1 MKATSYQFSGVSA
14 GVGLS
19 GGNVQN
25 VNVSGNKKKIN
36 NAKKNNQKKM
46 PKKQLNYN
54 PREIRNALLLA
65 HDSQSAGRVL
75 VQAKGK
81 LSSLAKWK
89 GSGQFD
95 ETQLTNAI
103 THARRMVQCAQMKN
117 RNLTKEEQLQKRYA
131 HQEKMEEQK
140 KRIEIKHQVQQKKMV
155 LEQKQKMAKIQKV
168 QKERQHME
176 EILRKRRMNRL
187 KERGKMNEAD
197 EEYRKNMGRCSDE
210 NNPNG
215 NYDTVY
221 PPVSGVEMELSEE
234 AINMTE
240 QQMEQQAEMMMQA
253 AIDVTMTTATPNLS
267 EFSSAEAALTSG
279 TALEGGTVDLF
290 L

>member
-1 MKATSYQFSGVSA
+1 MKATSYQFSGLST
-14 GVGLS
+14 GSGLS
-19 GGNVQN
+19 GRNIQN
-25 VNVSGNKKKIN
+25 YNVSQNKKKTN
-36 NAKKNNQKKM
+36 NIKKNNQKKM
-46 PKKQLNYN
+46 PKKHLNYN

-117 RNLTKEEQLQKRYA
+117 RNLRKEEQLQKRYA
-131 HQEKMEEQK
+131 HQEKMEEEK
-140 KRIEIKHQVQQKKMV
+140 KRIEVKHQVQQKKMV

-197 EEYRKNMGRCSDE
+197 EEYRKNMGRCSGE
-210 NNPNG
+210 NSPNV
-215 NYDTVY
+215 NYETVSL
-221 PPVSGVEMELSEE
+221 PVAGVEMKLSEE
-234 AINMTE
+234 ALNMTE
-240 QQMEQQAEMMMQA
+240 QQMEQQAEMMIQA
-253 AIDVTMTTATPNLS
+253 AIDVTVTTAMPNLS
-267 EFSSAEAALTSG
+267 EFSSVEAAVTG
-279 TALEGGTVDLF
+279 GAALEGGTVDLV

>member
-19 GGNVQN
+19 GGKVQN
-25 VNVSGNKKKIN
+25 VNVSKNKNKTN
-36 NAKKNNQKKM
+36 NAKKANQKKM

-65 HDSQSAGRVL
+65 HDSQSAGRVM

-95 ETQLTNAI
+95 EKQLANAI

-117 RNLTKEEQLQKRYA
+117 RNLKKEEQLQKRYA

-155 LEQKQKMAKIQKV
+155 LEQKQKMAKVQKV

-176 EILRKRRMNRL
+176 ELLRKRRMNRL

-197 EEYRKNMGRCSDE
+197 EEYQKNMGRCSAE
-210 NNPNG
+210 NNPMQ
-215 NYDTVY
+215 NYGTVY
-221 PPVSGVEMELSEE
+221 IPVEGVEIALSEE
-234 AINMTE
+234 AIHLTE
-240 QQMEQQAEMMMQA
+240 EQLEQQAEMMMQA
-253 AIDVTMTTATPNLS
+253 ALDGTMTMITPNLA
-267 EFSSAEAALTSG
+267 EFSGEAVLTG
-279 TALEGGTVDLF
+279 GAAMEGGTVDLV

>member
-1 MKATSYQFSGVSA
+1 M
-14 GVGLS
+14 
-19 GGNVQN
+19 
-25 VNVSGNKKKIN
+25 
-36 NAKKNNQKKM
+36 
-46 PKKQLNYN
+46 
-54 PREIRNALLLA
+54 
-65 HDSQSAGRVL
+65 

-95 ETQLTNAI
+95 EKQLTNAI

-117 RNLTKEEQLQKRYA
+117 RNLKKEEQLQKRYA

-155 LEQKQKMAKIQKV
+155 LEQKQKMAKVQKV
-168 QKERQHME
+168 QKERQHIE
-176 EILRKRRMNRL
+176 ELLRKRRMNRL

-197 EEYRKNMGRCSDE
+197 EEYQKNMGRCSGE
-210 NNPNG
+210 NSSNM
-215 NYDTVY
+215 NYNTAY
-221 PPVSGVEMELSEE
+221 LPAAGVEMELSEE

-253 AIDVTMTTATPNLS
+253 AIDVTMATTMPNLP
-267 EFSSAEAALTSG
+267 EFSSVEAALTSG

>member
-1 MKATSYQFSGVSA
+1 MKATSYQFSGLST
-14 GVGLS
+14 GSGLS
-19 GGNVQN
+19 GGKIQN
-25 VNVSGNKKKIN
+25 VNVSKNKNANNVKKS
-36 NAKKNNQKKM
+36 NQKKM
-46 PKKQLNYN
+46 PKKHLNYN
-54 PREIRNALLLA
+54 SREIRNALLLA
-65 HDSQSAGRVL
+65 HESQSAGRVL

-81 LSSLAKWK
+81 LSSLLKWK

-95 ETQLTNAI
+95 EAQLANAI

-117 RNLTKEEQLQKRYA
+117 RNLKKEEQLQKRYS

-140 KRIEIKHQVQQKKMV
+140 KRIEIKHQVQQKKIV
-155 LEQKQKMAKIQKV
+155 LEQKEKMAKIQKV

-197 EEYRKNMGRCSDE
+197 EEYRKNMGRSSGE
-210 NNPNG
+210 NSPNA

-221 PPVSGVEMELSEE
+221 LPVEGIEVELSEE
-234 AINMTE
+234 AINLTE
-240 QQMEQQAEMMMQA
+240 QQLKQQAEMMMQA
-253 AIDVTMTTATPNLS
+253 AIDATMVTVSPDLS
-267 EFSSAEAALTSG
+267 EFSSVEAALSAG
-279 TALEGGTVDLF
+279 SALEGGAVDLV

>member
-1 MKATSYQFSGVSA
+1 MKATSYQFSGLSTGA
-14 GVGLS
+14 GLS
-19 GGNVQN
+19 GGKVQN
-25 VNVSGNKKKIN
+25 INVSGNKKKTN
-36 NAKKNNQKKM
+36 SVKKSNQNKM
-46 PKKQLNYN
+46 PKKHLNYN

-65 HDSQSAGRVL
+65 HESQSAGRVL

-81 LSSLAKWK
+81 LSSLMKWK

-95 ETQLTNAI
+95 ETQLANAI

-117 RNLTKEEQLQKRYA
+117 RNLKKEEQLQKRYA

-155 LEQKQKMAKIQKV
+155 LEQKEKMAKIQKV

-176 EILRKRRMNRL
+176 EILRKRRLNRL

-197 EEYRKNMGRCSDE
+197 EEYRKNMGRCSGE
-210 NNPNG
+210 NSPNA
-215 NYDTVY
+215 NYDMVY
-221 PPVSGVEMELSEE
+221 LPVEGVEIELSEE
-234 AINMTE
+234 AINLTE
-240 QQMEQQAEMMMQA
+240 EQLEQQATV
-253 AIDVTMTTATPNLS
+253 DVPMTMGMPNLA
-267 EFSSAEAALTSG
+267 EFAGEAVLTGG
-279 TALEGGTVDLF
+279 TSLEGGTVDLI

>member
-1 MKATSYQFSGVSA
+1 MKATSYQFSGLST
-14 GVGLS
+14 GSSLS
-19 GGNVQN
+19 GGKIQN
-25 VNVSGNKKKIN
+25 VNVSKNKNTNNVKKS
-36 NAKKNNQKKM
+36 NQKKM
-46 PKKQLNYN
+46 PKKHLNYN

-65 HDSQSAGRVL
+65 HESQSAGRVL

-81 LSSLAKWK
+81 LSSLLKWK

-95 ETQLTNAI
+95 EAQLANAI

-117 RNLTKEEQLQKRYA
+117 RNLKKEEQLQKRYS

-140 KRIEIKHQVQQKKMV
+140 KRMEIKHQVQQKKMV
-155 LEQKQKMAKIQKV
+155 LEQKEKMAKIQKV

-197 EEYRKNMGRCSDE
+197 EEYRKNMGRCSGEDS
-210 NNPNG
+210 PNAD
-215 NYDTVY
+215 YDTVY
-221 PPVSGVEMELSEE
+221 LPVEGIEVELSEE
-234 AINMTE
+234 AINLAE
-240 QQMEQQAEMMMQA
+240 QQLEQQAEMMMQA
-253 AIDVTMTTATPNLS
+253 TIDATMVTVSPDLS
-267 EFSSAEAALTSG
+267 EFSSVETALSAG
-279 TALEGGTVDLF
+279 SALEGGAVDLV